1 MICIEG
7 QLNMGSCFIELT
19 TGAGD
24 AAAAGIRTRPRLDFS
39 GINDMILRHSRALIF

>member
-39 GINDMILRHSRALIF
+39 GNDMIFRHSRALIF